1 MTLTTKK
8 IMNLANLREDYTKGG
23 MSRADLPADPF
34 EQFQSWL
41 KVAHEQKIPDANAM
55 TVSTAGK
62 DGVVT
67 SRTLLLK
74 GLVDGKLQF
83 FTNYRSQKARD
94 LDENPYAAI
103 TIHWKE
109 LERQICVRGT
119 VTKTTRE
126 VSENYFKVRPYG
138 SQIGAWVSEEQSSTI
153 TDRNTI
159 ADREA
164 ELLQQYPEG
173 SVVPCPDFW
182 GGYELTPTYLEFWQ
196 GRQGRLHD
204 RLCYL
209 AEGNL
214 WSLTRLSP

>member
-1 MTLTTKK
+1 
-8 IMNLANLREDYTKGG
+8 
-23 MSRADLPADPF
+23 
-34 EQFQSWL
+34 
-41 KVAHEQKIPDANAM
+41 M

-94 LDENPYAAI
+94 LDENPHAAI

-173 SVVPCPDFW
+173 SVVPRPDFW
-182 GGYELTPTYLEFWQ
+182 GGYELTPTYLEFCKAAKDACTIASATLLKEPC
-196 GRQGRLHD
+196 GR
-204 RLCYL
+204 
-209 AEGNL
+209 
-214 WSLTRLSP
+214 

>member
-1 MTLTTKK
+1 
-8 IMNLANLREDYTKGG
+8 MNLADLREDYTKGG
-23 MSRADLPADPF
+23 ISRSDMPADPF
-34 EQFQSWL
+34 EQFQAWL

-74 GLVDGKLQF
+74 GLVDGTLQF

-94 LDENPYAAI
+94 LEENPNAAI
-103 TIHWKE
+103 TLHWKE

-119 VTKTTRE
+119 VAKTSRQT
-126 VSENYFKVRPYG
+126 SEDYYAVRPYG
-138 SQIGAWVSEEQSSTI
+138 SQIGAWVSEEQSGHLP
-153 TDRNTI
+153 DRQTI

-164 ELLQQYPEG
+164 ELLKRYPEG
-173 SVVPCPDFW
+173 STVPCPEFW
-182 GGYELTPTYLEFWQ
+182 GGYALTPDYLEFWQ

-204 RLCYL
+204 RLCYFHDGDGWRL
-209 AEGNL
+209 E
-214 WSLTRLSP
+214 RLSP